1 MDLILNENHP
11 NVQRLIR
18 DVKEKCD
25 KLGVKLFLSPEKSVM
40 LSENIFSGGYF
51 SDETEGET
59 PVLACAM
66 GQTDFEKAILL
77 FIHES
82 CHLDQWSE
90 RKEKNSLWSKGD
102 TMWIIDEWLTGEE
115 KTESEL
121 DKAFSQSIEIEIDC
135 EKRSVEKIKQYDIPV
150 NIEQYIQKANAYILF
165 YNYLRK
171 HRKWS
176 IPGNPP
182 YGDLIYPHA
191 PNYWLDDYTQIPKE
205 LEEAYDKYLG
215 LI

>member
-1 MDLILNENHP
+1 METILSGNHP
-11 NVQRLIR
+11 NIQRLIK
-18 DVKEKCD
+18 DVKEKCE
-25 KLGVKLFLSPEKSVM
+25 KLGVTLFLSPEKSVV
-40 LSENIFSGGYF
+40 LSENILSGGYF

-66 GQTDFEKAILL
+66 GQSNFEKAIIL

-90 RKEKNSLWSKGD
+90 REQENSLWSKGD
-102 TMWIIDEWLTGEE
+102 TMGLIDEWLDGEE
-115 KTESEL
+115 ISDSEL
-121 DKAFSQSIEIEIDC
+121 DRAFNQSKDIEIDC
-135 EKRSVEKIKQYDIPV
+135 EKRSVEKIKQYDLPI
-150 NIEQYIQKANAYILF
+150 NIEEYIQKANAYILF

-191 PNYWLDDYTQIPKE
+191 PNYWLDNYNEIPKE
-205 LEEAYDKYLG
+205 LEEAYDKHLG